1 MVDYSNAL
9 PQQQYFQAPN
19 LLDLAAQGQK
29 MQVNNLLMQEKMRGF
44 QESNALRDAVAKG
57 LDYTTPEGQRALL
70 QVAPNAAPGFIKTQL
85 EIAGQQRT
93 NEKTMAELAIQH
105 ATHYRNLLPNVND
118 QNTWDAW
125 RANVVKDLKGAD
137 AVLPREFS
145 PEAKQRAAMTADE
158 FIKSAAKQYGAP
170 YESTTTGERFQE
182 KIDPLT
188 GRVMGSTRIEPGVTP
203 PTPTPGAPT
212 ARGAST
218 TDMPAI
224 TQQIYRGEGT
234 SKNPMSTATGP
245 FQMIDSTFVGQFRKM
260 YPDQAAGKSDR
271 EIIAMR
277 TPELSAQMGPALI
290 QQNADF
296 LAKRGITPDAGNV
309 YLAHFFGPQGALNA
323 LRADPSTPAIDVVGK
338 AAVDANPSILRGK
351 TIGEAVQWARNYM
364 DKQAGF
370 PAARGALGAQ
380 PAFTPAAAGPTSPMA
395 PTMANAMAMGLPGAM
410 PAAPVGN
417 ALVAPQTTSLTA
429 APIAA
434 PTVKPPP
441 AAIEAP
447 EGMNPKEAAA
457 FRQAA
462 AQEQGKAAPKKIE
475 GQANVGKTLAKM
487 AEVYDELNRLQGI
500 PSETKPATKNIPAY
514 MAGTSMGQE
523 IGKAVG
529 TKTQTQRNEI
539 ANLVRTLVTDIKNST
554 GMSAQELNSNVELQQ
569 MLNAVSSPTQ
579 SIESVA
585 KILQNLS
592 ERYGSGQPIK
602 LKTVTAP
609 EAKTEAP
616 GEIPQGRAAKAPAL
630 PPAAIARLKANPSE
644 AAQFDAI
651 FGAGAAAKV
660 LGQ

>member
-85 EIAGQQRT
+85 EIAGQQRA
-93 NEKTMAELAIQH
+93 NQKTMAELAIQH
-105 ATHYRNLLPNVND
+105 ATYHRNLLPNVNSPEAW
-118 QNTWDAW
+118 QAW
-125 RANVVKDLKGAD
+125 RENTIKDLPGA
-137 AVLPREFS
+137 ASVIPEQFS

-158 FIKSAAKQYGAP
+158 FIKNAVKQYGAP

-188 GRVMGSTRIEPGVTP
+188 GRVMGSTRIEPGVTL

-323 LRADPSTPAIDVVGK
+323 LRADPNTPAIDVVGK

-395 PTMANAMAMGLPGAM
+395 PTMANAMALGLPGA
-410 PAAPVGN
+410 
-417 ALVAPQTTSLTA
+417 
-429 APIAA
+429 APIANALAA
-434 PTVKPPP
+434 PQPAMQPAPLTVTPIAGPTAKPAP

-447 EGMNPKEAAA
+447 EGMNPKEAAE

-462 AQEQGKAAPKKIE
+462 ARKQAEATVARSTEEADKKRNAKQVLALVSDPE
-475 GQANVGKTLAKM
+475 LENLVKKSTSGLAQTAGALAKGALPGGEATPGM
-487 AEVYDELNRLQGI
+487 TNINRL
-500 PSETKPATKNIPAY
+500 ETFQSKILMDFVNGKLGAGFSNEDRKVVERMVGDIANPLKPANARLETLRDLKSMLESAATGEPMKIRPA
-514 MAGTSMGQE
+514 AE
-523 IGKAVG
+523 P
-529 TKTQTQRNEI
+529 KT
-539 ANLVRTLVTDIKNST
+539 
-554 GMSAQELNSNVELQQ
+554 
-569 MLNAVSSPTQ
+569 
-579 SIESVA
+579 
-585 KILQNLS
+585 
-592 ERYGSGQPIK
+592 
-602 LKTVTAP
+602 
-609 EAKTEAP
+609 
-616 GEIPQGRAAKAPAL
+616 EIPQGRAARNAAPASTRA
-630 PPAAIARLKANPSE
+630 PAGVPQNVWDVMTPQERSL
-644 AAQFDAI
+644 F
-651 FGAGAAAKV
+651 
-660 LGQ
+660 